1 MSSEILANKSVITIE
16 KVSKSYR
23 IYDRPIDRLKQGLRK
38 SKQYYR
44 EFWALR
50 DISFSIEQGDT
61 VGIIGRNGSGKSTL
75 LQILCGTLTPS
86 TGTIQTKGRIAGLL
100 ELGSGFNSEMTGR
113 ENVYLNALLHG
124 LSRQQADARMDNIL
138 AFADIGQFI
147 DQPVKTY
154 SSGMMVRLA
163 FSVITNVD
171 ADILVIDEA
180 LAVGDAFFNQKCS
193 RFLRRFQEHGTLLFV
208 SHDTTSVRALCNRAI
223 LLKQGEL
230 IQQGSPRDVSEYYL
244 ALQQGEDE
252 PLSSEQNSRDEER
265 SIPDQEQ
272 DWKDFRA
279 DQIKASTSA
288 NLLDIVQFDQ
298 AILDSESFGSGDAQI
313 LHVRLCDAESG
324 KPCLVALGGEY
335 VSLVIEAKTLIELR
349 RPVVG
354 FLIKDKNGQVL
365 LGDNTDLALRSEMP
379 HLSEGSTFRAR
390 FTFYLPLLP
399 AGDYSVT
406 VAVQEG
412 DNVNAKTLCWVH
424 DTLILRSECS
434 SVGVGLAGLPMK
446 KIELDE
452 LVSQSMVGD

>member
-1 MSSEILANKSVITIE
+1 MSSESLTNNIAITIE
-16 KVSKSYR
+16 KISKSYR
-23 IYDRPIDRLKQGLRK
+23 IYDRPIDRLKQSLRK

-50 DISFSIEQGDT
+50 DISYTIKQGDT

-86 TGTIQTKGRIAGLL
+86 TGTVQTKGRIAGLL
-100 ELGSGFNSEMTGR
+100 ELGSGFNSEMSGR

-124 LSRQQADARMDNIL
+124 LTRQETDARMDNIL
-138 AFADIGQFI
+138 SFADIGEFI

-171 ADILVIDEA
+171 ADILIIDEA

-193 RFLRRFQEHGTLLFV
+193 RFLRRFQERGTLLFV

-223 LLKQGEL
+223 LLNQGEL
-230 IQQGSPRDVSEYYL
+230 IQQGSPREVSEYYL

-252 PLSSEQNSRDEER
+252 PLSTEPNTRDEER

-279 DQIKASTSA
+279 EQINASTSA

-335 VSLVIEAKTLIELR
+335 VSLVIEAKTLIELQ

-365 LGDNTDLALRSEMP
+365 LGDNTDLALRSKMP
-379 HLSEGSTFRAR
+379 HFPEGSTFRAR

-412 DNVNAKTLCWVH
+412 ESVNAKTLCWVH

-446 KIELDE
+446 KIELEE
-452 LVSQSMVGD
+452 LFYQPIAGD